1 MNCAHRSVQP
11 FQRQRLIQVH
21 QSKIAEACNNWI
33 ELPTALLSSF
43 HFIKD
48 FRKTQKSRK
57 LLSLKRL
64 KLRFYCFGGFEPLKW
79 RTGKEKKTVQYIEG
93 LSWKEW
99 CHLIGVFDESDI
111 VVGTL
116 TATLIH
122 LLLKNHVHR
131 FWISNLNHLFQGNPT
146 IFHGNWNMFTWN
158 KNRLFI
164 FLLHNFVILLVF
176 CFFFNQS
183 HSCSMFLP
191 YLPVPSSTPHRNK
204 TPSKLL
210 QPRFSESCA
219 RNGSKMD
226 VKLDINKCTKKCL
239 RTY

>member
-1 MNCAHRSVQP
+1 MENG
-11 FQRQRLIQVH
+11 
-21 QSKIAEACNNWI
+21 
-33 ELPTALLSSF
+33 
-43 HFIKD
+43 
-48 FRKTQKSRK
+48 
-57 LLSLKRL
+57 KR
-64 KLRFYCFGGFEPLKW
+64 
-79 RTGKEKKTVQYIEG
+79 KKTVQYIEG
-93 LSWKEW
+93 LSLKEW

-146 IFHGNWNMFTWN
+146 ISMATETCSLGTKTDFSF
-158 KNRLFI
+158 
-164 FLLHNFVILLVF
+164 F
-176 CFFFNQS
+176 CFITLLFCWYFVFFINQS

-219 RNGSKMD
+219 HR
-226 VKLDINKCTKKCL
+226 
-239 RTY
+239 